1 MWVRTIVLAS
11 IFVAL
16 YFGSAAFITM
26 SRMYVLEIHEIHM
39 LQAKVGLLES
49 KVDELNEVLLK
60 KPKFIPKKTYAARE
74 DLHSSGT

>member
-26 SRMYVLEIHEIHM
+26 SRMYVLEHEIHL

-60 KPKFIPKKTYAARE
+60 KPKFVPKKTYAARE